1 MQALNRDAFHPRDLT
16 FRQLQALTPTDPGFV
31 VADFLV
37 LNQDWKFEK
46 GGKKI
51 VIICAKCRVEEQ
63 GGRKYFVAYN
73 SGDYGW
79 LSEDKVSNL
88 QWADYSVLPKV
99 R

>member
-1 MQALNRDAFHPRDLT
+1 MQALNRDDFNPRDLT
-16 FRQLQALTPTDPGFV
+16 FRQLQALTPSDPGFV
-31 VADFLV
+31 ETDFLV

-51 VIICAKCRVEEQ
+51 VIICAKRRVDVR
-63 GGRKYFVAYN
+63 GDRKYFVAYN

-79 LSEDKVSNL
+79 LSEDKVSGL